1 MLVNPSYRPIA
12 GGDQAPASTTPPAG
26 PGGLGGVT
34 STGYQPPPYTG
45 DAAAWIRQVRSDLGL
60 IASQDNHQALQTIAQ
75 LAQKAGAPIQ
85 MDQVDSNGH
94 LGGLIINGQ
103 KQQLIDGSNNWTDPT
118 PWPAEN
124 SGFAAPAIDPS
135 YLSPFDKPYVA
146 PADAQQP
153 DAFKYQD
160 FVAPGAFKAPTAD
173 SILQDPSY
181 QFREGRLRGAIEN
194 SAAAR
199 GTLNS
204 SGTIDALE
212 TGVGNFAS
220 QEYGNIWDRDFNAWN
235 TDYQHAITDYST
247 NRNNQQSIY
256 DLAVGRANTAQDRGW
271 QQYVDSKDSF
281 YKNQSNP
288 FQKLFQMSDLG
299 LRAAQA

>member
-1 MLVNPSYRPIA
+1 MLVNPSYRP
-12 GGDQAPASTTPPAG
+12 TPPAAPPPAAPAPA

-60 IASQDNHQALQTIAQ
+60 VANQSNPAALQTIVQ
-75 LAQKAGAPIQ
+75 LAGKVGAPIQ
-85 MDQVDSNGH
+85 MDEVDSNGH
-94 LGGLIINGQ
+94 LGGLIINGV
-103 KQQLIDGSNNWTDPT
+103 KQQLIDGNNGWTDPK
-118 PWPAEN
+118 PWPAE
-124 SGFAAPAIDPS
+124 SAGGAAMAVDPS
-135 YLSPFDKPYVA
+135 YLQPFDRPYQA
-146 PADAQQP
+146 PADAKQP
-153 DAFKYQD
+153 DAFSYPD

-181 QFREGRLRGAIEN
+181 QFREGRLRGSIEN

-204 SGTIDALE
+204 SGTIDALLNN
-212 TGVGNFAS
+212 VGNFAS

-235 TDYQHAITDYST
+235 TDYQHQLTDYST
-247 NRNNQQSIY
+247 NRGNQANIY
-256 DLAVGRANTAQDRGW
+256 DLAVGRSNTAQDRAW
-271 QQYVDSKDSF
+271 QNYVEDKDSF

-288 FQKLFQMSDLG
+288 FQKLFQASQLG
-299 LRAAQA
+299 LQASSA